1 MFRGIFSLFLV
12 LLPVLAMGQAKEIEY
27 PEIEI
32 GIVEQL
38 NDTIPLDLTF
48 VNINRD
54 TVTLRQ
60 LIDKP
65 TILSF
70 VYFDCP
76 SICGPMQ
83 MGIAEVIGKT
93 DLKPGV
99 DFQVLTISF
108 NPADTPE
115 KAVVKKSNYT
125 TGLTDEARENW
136 IYLTGS
142 QDNIKSITDAVGYRF
157 KPTGFDFA
165 HPSAIIVVS
174 PAGKITRYLYGV
186 AFLPFDLKMAVIEA
200 QKGLARPTVNKILE
214 FCFSYDSD
222 GRKYTLQVTRIVGS
236 LTIFIALIIL
246 GVLVLK
252 RKKKNR

>member
-1 MFRGIFSLFLV
+1 
-12 LLPVLAMGQAKEIEY
+12 MGQAKQIDY

-48 VNINRD
+48 VNIGHD
-54 TVTLRQ
+54 TVSLRQ

-65 TILSF
+65 TIFSF

-83 MGIAEVIGKT
+83 MGIAEVIART

-115 KAVVKKSNYT
+115 KAVVKKLNYT
-125 TGLTDEARENW
+125 TGLTDEAKENW

-222 GRKYTLQVTRIVGS
+222 GRKYTLQVTRIVGF
-236 LTIFIALIIL
+236 LTIFIALIIFVIL
-246 GVLVLK
+246 IFK
-252 RKKKNR
+252 RKKKNS